1 MKKQITDFRVE
12 RNEALTQRLFLLQL
26 ATADGSPLAVVRP
39 GQFAEVRVD
48 GEPGVFLR
56 RPISIHRS
64 DRAAGRLWLLV
75 QRAGRGTHRLGA
87 LREGET
93 LNLVYPLGNGFTL
106 PEPAAT
112 ASRTGGRYLLV
123 GGGVGIAPLLETGAA
138 LHAAGAEV
146 TFLLGGRTAADVVEA
161 DDYRRYGRLLAT
173 TEDGSAVPGAACSRG
188 FVTQHPDFAAG
199 RYDAVR
205 VCGPMPMMRAVA
217 AAVRGWFGEAGVPA
231 RYCEVSLENKMACGL
246 GVCLCCVEDTR
257 DGHRCVC
264 SDGPVFDINDLKW

>member
-1 MKKQITDFRVE
+1 MKKQIADFCVE
-12 RNEALTQRLFLLQL
+12 RNEPLTERLFLLQL
-26 ATADGSPLAVVRP
+26 AAPQGTDLSEVRA

-56 RPISIHRS
+56 RPISIHRV
-64 DRAAGRLWLLV
+64 DAAAGRLWLLV
-75 QRAGRGTHRLGA
+75 QRAGRGTQRLGA
-87 LREGET
+87 LSEGET
-93 LNLVYPLGNGFTL
+93 LNMVYPLGNGFSI
-106 PEPAAT
+106 PSCRSEA
-112 ASRTGGRYLLV
+112 RGQRYLLV
-123 GGGVGIAPLLETGAA
+123 GGGVGIAPLLETGAQ
-138 LHAAGAEV
+138 LHATGAEV
-146 TFLLGGRTAADVVEA
+146 TFLLGGRMAADVVRAAE
-161 DDYRRYGRLLAT
+161 YGRYGHLLVT
-173 TEDGSAVPGAACSRG
+173 TEDGSVVPGAACSRG
-188 FVTQHPDFAAG
+188 FVTQHPDFSAG